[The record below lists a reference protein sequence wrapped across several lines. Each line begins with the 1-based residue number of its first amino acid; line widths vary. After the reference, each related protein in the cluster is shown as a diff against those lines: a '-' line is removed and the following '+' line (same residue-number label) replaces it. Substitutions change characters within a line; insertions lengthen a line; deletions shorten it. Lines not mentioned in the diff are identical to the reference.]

1 MTDIKISDLRKQYKK
16 GGLVDLDLPENPIE
30 LFRKWFEEAVESEV
44 VEPNAMALATV
55 TWAETPNVRMV
66 LLKGLD
72 EHSISFFTNYES
84 RKAKELNAHPVAAC
98 TIWWAELERQVRF
111 SGKVE
116 KLTAAE
122 SEDYFRSR
130 PRESQIGA
138 WASDQS
144 KPIADRSELEASFK
158 EIEEKF
164 KGSEIPRPDHWGGY
178 KIILETIEFWQG
190 RPGRLHDRILYQQSS
205 GKWNRQ
211 RLAP

>member
-1 MTDIKISDLRKQYKK
+1 MTDIKIADLRKQYKK
-16 GGLVDLDLPENPIE
+16 GGLVDLDLPDNPIE

-55 TWAETPNVRMV
+55 TGAETPNVRMV

-72 EHSISFFTNYES
+72 EYSISFFTNYES
-84 RKAKELNAHPVAAC
+84 QKAKELNAYPVAAC

-130 PRESQIGA
+130 PKESQIGA

-144 KPIADRSELEASFK
+144 KPIADRTELEARFK

-164 KGSEIPRPDHWGGY
+164 EGGEIPRPDYWGGY

-190 RPGRLHDRILYQQSS
+190 RPRRLHDRILYQQSS